1 MNIREISE
9 HYAVDGQINP
19 SDMQAIADRGFK
31 SVINNRPDGEEP
43 GQPPEADIRSAAEA
57 AGLSYRFIPMTMP
70 TLSPELVAEHNA
82 AIEAAGGPV
91 LAFCRSGTRSTI
103 LWALAQVC
111 FHGKSIAEV
120 SSAAAAQGYDL
131 SAVAP
136 LLEGYRA
143 ELAG

>member
-9 HYAVDGQINP
+9 QYAVDGQVFP

-31 SVINNRPDGEEP
+31 FVINNRPDGEEP
-43 GQPPEADIRSAAEA
+43 GQASEADLRSAAEA

-70 TLSPELVAEHNA
+70 TLTPELVAEHNA
-82 AIEAAGGPV
+82 AIESADGPV
-91 LAFCRSGTRSTI
+91 FAFCRSGTRSTI

-131 SAVAP
+131 SGVVP
-136 LLEGYRA
+136 LLEGYRT
-143 ELAG
+143 EFGR